1 MTNIPRTELRQK
13 SGNQFKTVAIADVT
27 HFAADCKYV
36 TAYYPGGQLLLDDTL
51 IELEAEF
58 SDLFVRIHRSTLV
71 ARSKIRAVKSFKFG
85 ESRRFIA
92 AEVEGVAEPLRIARR
107 LKSTVRDAMLN
118 AGAAQ

>member
-1 MTNIPRTELRQK
+1 MTNTPRTELSQK
-13 SGNQFKTVAIADVT
+13 SGNQFKTVAIVDVT

-36 TAYYPGGQLLLDDTL
+36 TAFYPGGQLLLDDTL

-71 ARSKIRAVKSFKFG
+71 ARSKIRAVKWVQIG
-85 ESRRFIA
+85 RFTVV
-92 AEVEGVAEPLRIARR
+92 EVEGVAEPLRAARR
-107 LKSTVRDAMLN
+107 LKSSVRDAMLK